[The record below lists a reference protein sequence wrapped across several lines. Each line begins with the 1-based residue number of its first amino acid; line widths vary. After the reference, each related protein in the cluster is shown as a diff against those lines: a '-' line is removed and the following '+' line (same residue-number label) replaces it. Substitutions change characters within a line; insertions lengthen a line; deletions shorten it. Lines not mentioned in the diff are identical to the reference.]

1 MLQVL
6 FIKLRRNLPSEPYPI
21 TQSENK
27 RVDYIYDDQEELLS
41 LQQSFQKT
49 LEEKQGDII
58 EREDAIRKIESDM
71 LDIND
76 IMRDLG
82 TMIESQGDKLGKTC
96 SGDLHLSMN
105 RIGRW
110 RLHIELSLPTDCR

>member
-1 MLQVL
+1 M
-6 FIKLRRNLPSEPYPI
+6 KRNLPSKPCPI

-49 LEEKQGDII
+49 LEEKQGEII
-58 EREDAIRKIESDM
+58 EREDAMRKIESDM

-82 TMIESQGDKLGKTC
+82 TMIESQGDKLGKIYFSINIFRNDGFFLNTAAQ
-96 SGDLHLSMN
+96 
-105 RIGRW
+105 I
-110 RLHIELSLPTDCR
+110 P